1 MTKATLNDA
10 HADSGDGSHPPPRV
24 TNGYLR
30 FSTSA
35 DEPSPGWRAL
45 YPALQ
50 RSSAKD
56 SRRGKH
62 HDRPLDLSARAS

>member
-45 YPALQ
+45 YTGFTTIK
-50 RSSAKD
+50 RK
-56 SRRGKH
+56 RF
-62 HDRPLDLSARAS
+62 